1 MQCLSFCNEVCIYS
15 YVYNCKLSTSES
27 CGVNRHTAWFTV
39 ARRYPW
45 RYPPPKIIP
54 PSRIVS
60 VVQVSASFHKILRL
74 VSRLESVRI
83 PLLCQLGSGG
93 RGIVPVFIFC
103 RGNLQGEH
111 FPGDYVMNADTQAPY
126 PLSLSISWCLM
137 KSRSAPPRAPIWL

>member
-1 MQCLSFCNEVCIYS
+1 MYIFICIQLQTFDQR
-15 YVYNCKLSTSES
+15 KLWSKQAHRVIHCCTQIPLEIS
-27 CGVNRHTAWFTV
+27 
-39 ARRYPW
+39 
-45 RYPPPKIIP
+45 PPPKIIP